1 MGRFEE
7 VAVIFKRRKTIAGI
21 EFIPIRVVD
30 GYFSKNDEWFV
41 DCHGHTYH
49 HICEISDNGDVF
61 GLRRSKK
68 SVLESAKKSTG
79 SYNKALER
87 FLLAVETFTYI
98 KKSDDEFN
106 VVISSADGESVIY
119 NDIDT
124 ERINKNYDSSIV
136 SKTEN
141 NSNGRIDYTKL
152 IPFEIV
158 DYVKKFIVAQDEAI
172 IQIVTSII
180 STKRFPNLKKRNMFL
195 VGPTGVGKTAIMETL
210 AKKLEIPITIK
221 SIPGTSQAG
230 YVGCDIDD
238 ILVLALI
245 NCNFDISKVENSIIV
260 LEELDKIKFREGSS
274 GAISTEGVQ
283 DELLKFIEG
292 EIRTVR
298 VRNKRYTVDTSKII
312 FVGTGACQEFYS
324 QQNRKTIGFETPEA
338 FEQRKAISQKD
349 LSNLGLKPELIGRM
363 PVLIEL
369 NALTKKDLIT
379 ILKNPYGEL
388 ANMVLAFESM
398 GVTLPNID
406 ELYDIIAEDA
416 LKKGIGARGIVTT
429 VANIFTS
436 AMYDILNH
444 PGGYQKIIFGKN
456 ILVDNADYK
465 LVSVRTKE
473 RIRQASYRRIVTN
486 N

>member
-1 MGRFEE
+1 MGKFEE
-7 VAVIFKRRKTIAGI
+7 VAVIFKRKKTIDGT

-30 GYFSKNDEWFV
+30 GYFSTNDEWFV

-49 HICEISDNGDVF
+49 HICEISDSGDVF

-68 SVLESAKKSTG
+68 SVLESAKKNTG
-79 SYNKALER
+79 SYDKALER
-87 FLLAVETFTYI
+87 FLMAVETFTYI
-98 KKSDDEFN
+98 KKSNEEFN

-124 ERINKNYDSSIV
+124 ERLSKIYNLSGV
-136 SKTEN
+136 SKPEN
-141 NSNGRIDYTKL
+141 NSNVSMDYTKL

-172 IQIVTSII
+172 KLIVTSII

-230 YVGCDIDD
+230 YVGHDIDD
-238 ILVLALI
+238 ILVSALV

-274 GAISTEGVQ
+274 GAVSTEGVQ

-292 EIRTVR
+292 EVRTVR
-298 VRNKRYTVDTSKII
+298 VGIKRYTVDTSKII
-312 FVGTGACQEFYS
+312 FVGTGACQEFYT
-324 QQNRKTIGFETPEA
+324 QQEKRTVGFETSEISNK
-338 FEQRKAISQKD
+338 RKAISQNN

-369 NALTKKDLIT
+369 NALTKKDLIN
-379 ILKNPYGEL
+379 ILKNPHGEL

-398 GVTLPNID
+398 GVTFPNID
-406 ELYDIIAEDA
+406 ELYNIIAEDA

-429 VANIFTS
+429 VVNIFTL
-436 AMYDILNH
+436 AMYDVLNH
-444 PGGYQKIIFGKN
+444 PGVYQKIIFGKN
-456 ILVDNADYK
+456 ILVDNTDYK
-465 LVSVRTKE
+465 LIPVKIKE
-473 RIRQASYRRIVTN
+473 RVRQANYRRIVTGN
-486 N
+486 